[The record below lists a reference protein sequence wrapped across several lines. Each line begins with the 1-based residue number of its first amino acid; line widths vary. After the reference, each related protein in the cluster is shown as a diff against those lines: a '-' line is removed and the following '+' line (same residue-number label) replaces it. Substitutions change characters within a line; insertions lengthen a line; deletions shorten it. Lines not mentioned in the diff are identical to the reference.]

1 MEIEN
6 NVQEYKLSKPVDIS
20 ICISHAFFI
29 HHLKLYSSSEGLK
42 GIKVALTQQ
51 MMDDMG
57 VSMAA
62 KKAKTISLAK
72 KDFGLRRRFA
82 TVR

>member
-6 NVQEYKLSKPVDIS
+6 NVQEYKLSKQVES
-20 ICISHAFFI
+20 SMSHAFFI
-29 HHLKLYSSSEGLK
+29 HHLTLHSSSEGLQ
-42 GIKVALTQQ
+42 GIKVAPTHQ
-51 MMDDMG
+51 MIDDVG
-57 VSMAA
+57 LSMAA

-72 KDFGLRRRFA
+72 KDVGLRRKFA